1 MKKCLQCNE
10 VFETEENVCPFCQSL
25 DVEDVLENETDVE
38 LTEEVLGDTAEVE
51 LNDIELEDLTDFED
65 ADDVIA
71 PVKTKSRVGL
81 YAILGVLAVAIIA
94 LIAYLYF
101 FKVVPSQPV
110 KNLYNAQYS
119 GDMAS
124 YFKNIYP
131 PNAPSAK
138 ESFYASYEKD
148 EDYLKELK
156 ESIKETFGENYDIT
170 TTILDVDHFTESM
183 LKTLKNELADGDKEK
198 VTDAAYVSVKIKV
211 VGDETT
217 QVNVPTN
224 TAIKY
229 DGKWYIYD

>member
-25 DVEDVLENETDVE
+25 EIEEVDLSENVSEE
-38 LTEEVLGDTAEVE
+38 ITEEVLENISEDVAKEVLVVE
-51 LNDIELEDLTDFED
+51 NSAD
-65 ADDVIA
+65 AVA
-71 PVKTKSRVGL
+71 LVKTKSRVGL
-81 YAILGVLAVAIIA
+81 YVTLGILAAAIIA

-101 FKVVPSQPV
+101 FKVVPAQPI
-110 KNLYNAQYS
+110 KDLYNAQYA
-119 GDMAS
+119 GDMTT
-124 YFKNIYP
+124 YFDSLYP

-138 ESFYASYEKD
+138 ENFYSMYEKD
-148 EDYLKELK
+148 GDYLKEIK
-156 ESIKETFGENYDIT
+156 ESLVETFGENYDISVSV
-170 TTILDVDHFTESM
+170 LDVDHFTESM
-183 LKTLKNELADGDKEK
+183 LETLKNELADGDKEK
-198 VTDAAYVSVKIKV
+198 VTDAAYVSVKIKG

>member
-81 YAILGVLAVAIIA
+81 YVTLGILAAAIIA

-101 FKVVPSQPV
+101 FKVVPAQPI
-110 KNLYNAQYS
+110 KDLYNAQYA
-119 GDMAS
+119 GDMTT
-124 YFKNIYP
+124 YFDSLYP

-138 ESFYASYEKD
+138 ENFYSMYEKD
-148 EDYLKELK
+148 GDYLKEIK
-156 ESIKETFGENYDIT
+156 ESLVETFGENYDISVSV
-170 TTILDVDHFTESM
+170 LDVDHFTESM
-183 LKTLKNELADGDKEK
+183 LETLKNELADGDKEK
-198 VTDAAYVSVKIKV
+198 VTDAAYVSVKIKG

-224 TAIKY
+224 NAIKY